1 MAALSDTSSKA
12 RVAYFRRLREMTPSE
27 RLAIG
32 AALWTAGHALQRAA
46 VSRAAPGVDEGDIM
60 FRVAICRFGPEL
72 ARKVYGR
79 R

>member
-1 MAALSDTSSKA
+1 MLYNAP
-12 RVAYFRRLREMTPSE
+12 PSPVP
-27 RLAIG
+27 R
-32 AALWTAGHALQRAA
+32 
-46 VSRAAPGVDEGDIM
+46 PGVDEGDIM